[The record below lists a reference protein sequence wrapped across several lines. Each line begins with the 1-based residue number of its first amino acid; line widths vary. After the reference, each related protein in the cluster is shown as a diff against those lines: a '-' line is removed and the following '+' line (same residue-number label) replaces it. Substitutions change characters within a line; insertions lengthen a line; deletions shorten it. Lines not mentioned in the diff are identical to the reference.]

1 MSSNAFIYD
10 KAYKVLDK
18 PNFSNYEGVMK
29 MTIKTPPSFN
39 VSGLG
44 VDPLTQRIKEKE
56 KKWKYKVAVL
66 SGKGGVGKSTV
77 AANLAAALAK
87 LGYFVGVLDADVH
100 GPNIAKMLGV
110 EKAEILAEKADDH
123 FEMIPP
129 TTEFMGRVT
138 PIKVMSMG
146 MMVPE
151 DQPIIWRGPL
161 VTKALKQLLG
171 DVKWGELDFMIID
184 FPPGTG
190 DQILTVV
197 QTIQLD
203 AAIVV
208 TTPQEVALL
217 DTGKAVNMMKQM
229 EIPYVAVVENMSYLI
244 CPHCGNKIDLF
255 GEGGGEK
262 LAKKENVDFLGK
274 VPIDP
279 KTREASDLG
288 IPIVLYEDT
297 PAAKAFMEITQ
308 RLVKK
313 LEERSKA

>member
-1 MSSNAFIYD
+1 M
-10 KAYKVLDK
+10 
-18 PNFSNYEGVMK
+18 
-29 MTIKTPPSFN
+29 MTIKTPPNFN
-39 VSGLG
+39 VPGLG

-56 KKWKYKVAVL
+56 KQWKYKVAVL

-77 AANLAAALAK
+77 AVNLAVALAK
-87 LGYFVGVLDADVH
+87 QGYFVGVLDADVH
-100 GPNIAKMLGV
+100 GPNVAKMLGV
-110 EKAEILAEKADDH
+110 EKAEVLAEKFEDGH

-129 TTEFMGRVT
+129 MNDFSGQTT

-146 MMVPE
+146 LMVPE
-151 DQPIIWRGPL
+151 DQPIIWRGSL
-161 VTKALKQLLG
+161 VTKAIKQLLG
-171 DVKWGELDFMIID
+171 DVKWGSLDFMIVD

-190 DQILTVV
+190 DQILTVA

-203 AAIVV
+203 AAIIV

-229 EIPYVAVVENMSYLI
+229 GIPYVAVVENMSYLI

-262 LAKKENVDFLGK
+262 LAEKMGVDFLGK
-274 VPIDP
+274 VPIDL
-279 KTREASDLG
+279 KAREASDNG

-297 PAAKAFMEITQ
+297 PAAKAFMGIAQ
-308 RLVKK
+308 KLVAK
-313 LEERSKA
+313 LEELKKEE

>member
-1 MSSNAFIYD
+1 
-10 KAYKVLDK
+10 
-18 PNFSNYEGVMK
+18 

-39 VSGLG
+39 VPGLG

-56 KKWKYKVAVL
+56 KQWKYKVAVL

-77 AANLAAALAK
+77 AVNLATALAK
-87 LGYFVGVLDADVH
+87 QGYFVGILDADVH
-100 GPNIAKMLGV
+100 GPNVAKMLGV
-110 EKAEILAEKADDH
+110 ENAEVLAEKFEDGH

-129 TTEFMGRVT
+129 MNDFLGQTT

-146 MMVPE
+146 LMVPE
-151 DQPIIWRGPL
+151 DQPIIWRGSL
-161 VTKALKQLLG
+161 VTKAIKQLLG
-171 DVKWGELDFMIID
+171 DVKWGSLDFMIVD

-190 DQILTVV
+190 DQILTVT

-203 AAIVV
+203 AAIIV

-229 EIPYVAVVENMSYLI
+229 NVPYIAVIENMSYLI

-262 LAKKENVDFLGK
+262 LAKKEGVDFLGK
-274 VPIDP
+274 VPIDL
-279 KTREASDLG
+279 KAREASDNG

-297 PAAKAFMEITQ
+297 PAAKAFMEIAQ
-308 RLVKK
+308 KLVTK
-313 LEERSKA
+313 LEELKKKE

>member
-1 MSSNAFIYD
+1 
-10 KAYKVLDK
+10 
-18 PNFSNYEGVMK
+18 

-39 VSGLG
+39 VPGLG

-56 KKWKYKVAVL
+56 KQWKYKVAVL

-77 AANLAAALAK
+77 AVNLATALAK
-87 LGYFVGVLDADVH
+87 QGYFVGILDADVH
-100 GPNIAKMLGV
+100 GPNVAKMLGV
-110 EKAEILAEKADDH
+110 ENAEVLAEKFEDGH

-129 TTEFMGRVT
+129 MNDFLGQTT

-146 MMVPE
+146 LMVPE
-151 DQPIIWRGPL
+151 DQPIIWRGSL
-161 VTKALKQLLG
+161 VTKAIKQLLG
-171 DVKWGELDFMIID
+171 DVKWGSLDFMIVD

-190 DQILTVV
+190 DQILTVT

-203 AAIVV
+203 AAIIV

-229 EIPYVAVVENMSYLI
+229 NVPYIAVIENMSYLI

-262 LAKKENVDFLGK
+262 LAKKEGVDFLGK
-274 VPIDP
+274 VPIDL
-279 KTREASDLG
+279 KAREASDNG

-297 PAAKAFMEITQ
+297 PAAKAFMEIAQ
-308 RLVKK
+308 KLVTK
-313 LEERSKA
+313 LEGLKKKE

>member
-1 MSSNAFIYD
+1 
-10 KAYKVLDK
+10 
-18 PNFSNYEGVMK
+18 MK
-29 MTIKTPPSFN
+29 MTIKTPFN
-39 VSGLG
+39 LPGLG
-44 VDPLTQRIKEKE
+44 VDPLTQRIAEKE
-56 KKWKYKVAVL
+56 KKWKYRVAVL

-77 AANLAAALAK
+77 AVNLAAALAK
-87 LGYFVGVLDADVH
+87 LGYSVGVLDADVH

-110 EKAEILAEKADDH
+110 EKAQILAEKVNDH

-129 TTEFMGRVT
+129 TVDFMGQVT
-138 PIKVMSMG
+138 PIKVMSIG

-151 DQPIIWRGPL
+151 NQPIIWRGAL
-161 VTKALKQLLG
+161 ITRALKQLLG

-190 DQILTVV
+190 DQILTIV
-197 QTIQLD
+197 QTIKLD

-208 TTPQEVALL
+208 TTPQDVALL

-229 EIPYVAVVENMSYLI
+229 NVPYVAVIENMSYLI
-244 CPHCGNKIDLF
+244 CPHCGNKINLF

-262 LAKKENVDFLGK
+262 LAQKEGVDFLGK
-274 VPIDP
+274 VPIDL
-279 KTREASDLG
+279 KAREASDLG

-308 RLVKK
+308 RFVKK
-313 LEERSKA
+313 LEDMKEDKA